1 MQIGCNLC
9 KAEALNNGRLLYQT
23 DSQLMVIISYDISDD
38 KLRTKF
44 SKYLSRFGHR
54 LQYSVFEIDNSTRI
68 LNNIITDLKN
78 KYERA
83 FSQSDSVIIFKM
95 SSSCEIIRY
104 GYAKNDE
111 KDFIV
116 I

>member
-9 KAEALNNGRLLYQT
+9 KAEALNNGRLLYKT

-111 KDFIV
+111 KDFI
-116 I
+116 II